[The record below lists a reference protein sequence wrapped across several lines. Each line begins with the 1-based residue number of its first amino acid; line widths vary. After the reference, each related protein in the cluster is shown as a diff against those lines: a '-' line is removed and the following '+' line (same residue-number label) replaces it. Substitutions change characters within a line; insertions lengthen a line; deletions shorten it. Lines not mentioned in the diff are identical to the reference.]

1 MQPSHEGGVLGQG
14 GLRKFRAQEAADH
27 AEHGAD
33 QEGRV
38 VGDEREDPLHH
49 HVWHERTLG
58 VVRPYMYTE
67 YAALRR
73 SMPRSLTVYVVQ
85 SVFS

>member
-1 MQPSHEGGVLGQG
+1 MQPSHEGGVLGQS

-49 HVWHERTLG
+49 HVRHE
-58 VVRPYMYTE
+58 
-67 YAALRR
+67 
-73 SMPRSLTVYVVQ
+73 
-85 SVFS
+85 